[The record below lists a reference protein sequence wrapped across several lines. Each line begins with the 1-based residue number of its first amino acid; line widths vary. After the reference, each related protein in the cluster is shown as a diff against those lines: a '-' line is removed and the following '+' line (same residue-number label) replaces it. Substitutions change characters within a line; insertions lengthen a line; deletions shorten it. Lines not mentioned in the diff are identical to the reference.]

1 MREQSP
7 SGLKT
12 VGFLQ
17 WGSHISQ
24 VYETGDDLRDQLIPY
39 FKAGLENDES
49 CLWVTN
55 APLPAAEARAA
66 LCAAIPDLDAR
77 ERRGQIEIRD
87 ASEWYD
93 VGANPGEGY
102 CG

>member
-1 MREQSP
+1 M
-7 SGLKT
+7 K
-12 VGFLQ
+12 
-17 WGSHISQ
+17 
-24 VYETGDDLRDQLIPY
+24 
-39 FKAGLENDES
+39 NDEERPS
-49 CLWVTN
+49 MRWRQ
-55 APLPAAEARAA
+55 AAGWKRAAA